1 MGTIKILHDRSGVFS
16 NGETYNIMDF
26 LQGYFNVTPDKS
38 LVDYLQRIPIPSAID
53 YIAKDWGLEY
63 KFI

>member
-1 MGTIKILHDRSGVFS
+1 MGTIKILSGE
-16 NGETYNIMDF
+16 NGIYNAGTVIEIMDF

-53 YIAKDWGLEY
+53 YIAKDWGLKYE
-63 KFI
+63 FV

>member
-16 NGETYNIMDF
+16 NGETYNVMDF
-26 LQGYFNVTPDKS
+26 LQGYFNVTPNKG
-38 LVDYLQRIPIPSAID
+38 LVDYLSRIPIPSAID

-63 KFI
+63 KFV